1 VFLSVSSEL
10 GFFGLAIF
18 YLAFGAVP
26 HAGRTGATQVIK
38 VTHVLPNFGPAGA
51 EHMAASLM
59 RTLDRQR
66 FEVSAISL
74 FDRSGT
80 RLEELLER
88 DGIPV
93 RYLGKR
99 PGFDPR
105 MFVLIARTLER
116 IRPHVVHTHRYV
128 LRYCVPYLLSR
139 QVPVKVHT
147 VHNIAE
153 KEVGLAGRLVHR
165 VAFKGGVLP
174 VAIAEEV
181 DNSLRRY
188 YGISDSPLIPNGIP
202 VERFRHPSV
211 GREAWLEREGFAPT
225 DFLFVCVAWL
235 RPQKNPSLLLESF
248 ARGPASDPRARLLF
262 VGGGEL
268 RADLEGQIYA
278 LGLQDK
284 VHLLGVRSDIP
295 EVLNAADV
303 FVLSSDYE
311 GNPLSVMEAMAA
323 GKPVICT
330 AVGGVPELVEDG
342 GGGLL
347 VPPGDAKALACA
359 MRRMLED
366 PRARASMGGASAKRA
381 VERFDLQAMTE
392 AYEDLY
398 RTAVAK
404 AHPLP

>member
-1 VFLSVSSEL
+1 M
-10 GFFGLAIF
+10 
-18 YLAFGAVP
+18 
-26 HAGRTGATQVIK
+26 IK

-51 EHMAASLM
+51 EHMAVSLM
-59 RTLDRQR
+59 RTLDRRR

-74 FDRSGT
+74 FGRSGT
-80 RLEELLER
+80 YLEELLER

-93 RYLGKR
+93 WYLGKR

-105 MFVLIARTLER
+105 MFVRVARTLER

-128 LRYCVPYLLSR
+128 LRYGLPYVLSR
-139 QVPVKVHT
+139 RVRVRVHT

-153 KEVGLAGRLVHR
+153 KEVGWAGRLVHR
-165 VAFKGGVLP
+165 VAFKGGVQP

-202 VERFRHPSV
+202 VERFQQPSI
-211 GREAWLEREGFAPT
+211 GREEWLRREGFAPT
-225 DFLFVCVAWL
+225 DVLFVCVAWL

-268 RADLEGQIYA
+268 RASLEERIYA

-303 FVLSSDYE
+303 FVLSSDWE

-323 GKPVICT
+323 GTPVICT
-330 AVGGVPELVEDG
+330 AVGGVPELFEDG

-347 VPPGDAKALACA
+347 VPPGDAKALTRA
-359 MRRMLED
+359 MRRMLVS
-366 PRARASMGGASAKRA
+366 PQMRTSMGEASAKRS
-381 VERFDLQAMTE
+381 VERFGLQAMTE